1 MHSLHFCVVIPIYK
15 ANPLDDELFSIK
27 TTVEKMPGIPVFFVA
42 PKKLDISAYAS
53 FPSIGILRFP
63 DRYFNSL
70 YGYNRLMLSLSFY
83 RRFRNYKY
91 ILIVQPDALIL
102 RDRTYLDEL
111 LLYDAGYD
119 EQSFFEKDFEYNS
132 LQQKVKSFVTAF
144 YKRKFDIAFQGTEI
158 LAGRNA
164 YQQLLLVFESGARW
178 RIGHVGFNSE
188 IIANIFSDVYSQISL
203 HLFAMHETVYM
214 LEMLRKCGLKIE
226 RYQPELFLTEKNRE
240 KASLLLNNHSF
251 TQETYF
257 IAVGLTGSLPH
268 KNWPEENYCNL
279 FNKIYAEFDDS
290 IIFVLLGNKDVHDEA
305 ERLEQQCK
313 NVLNCTGICS
323 LNDTVAV
330 IGKCDLYLGSNTGL
344 LHMAAAAR
352 VNAIVLYGECL
363 SDTPYIG
370 GGSV

>member
-1 MHSLHFCVVIPIYK
+1 M
-15 ANPLDDELFSIK
+15 
-27 TTVEKMPGIPVFFVA
+27 
-42 PKKLDISAYAS
+42 
-53 FPSIGILRFP
+53 
-63 DRYFNSL
+63 
-70 YGYNRLMLSLSFY
+70 
-83 RRFRNYKY
+83 
-91 ILIVQPDALIL
+91 
-102 RDRTYLDEL
+102 
-111 LLYDAGYD
+111 
-119 EQSFFEKDFEYNS
+119 
-132 LQQKVKSFVTAF
+132 QQKVKSFVTAF

-226 RYQPELFLTEKNRE
+226 RYQPELFPAEKNRE
-240 KASLLLNNHSF
+240 KAALLLNNHCF
-251 TQETYF
+251 TRKTYF